1 MLSEVA
7 ISKLADINALDEE
20 LIKCDGCQRLKLW
33 REEVA
38 VTKRRAYQDET
49 YWGKPVPGFG
59 PVDAQIILV
68 GLVDR
73 ERVVVGGGE
82 LDR

>member
-1 MLSEVA
+1 MAWFGRCLMLSEVA
-7 ISKLADINALDEE
+7 ISKLADIKALDKE
-20 LIKCDGCQRLKLW
+20 LIKCDGCLRLKLW

-59 PVDAQIILV
+59 PVDDVAA
-68 GLVDR
+68 R
-73 ERVVVGGGE
+73 RT
-82 LDR
+82 R

>member
-7 ISKLADINALDEE
+7 ISKLADIKALDKE
-20 LIKCDGCQRLKLW
+20 LIKCDGCARLKLW

-49 YWGKPVPGFG
+49 YWGKPVP
-59 PVDAQIILV
+59 
-68 GLVDR
+68 
-73 ERVVVGGGE
+73 
-82 LDR
+82 